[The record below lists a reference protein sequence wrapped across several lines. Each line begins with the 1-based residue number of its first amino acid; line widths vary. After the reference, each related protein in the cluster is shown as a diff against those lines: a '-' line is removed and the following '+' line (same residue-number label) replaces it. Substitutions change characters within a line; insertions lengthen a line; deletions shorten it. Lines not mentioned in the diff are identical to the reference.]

1 MNKRMIKISRF
12 YDTSQNI
19 NTCIFSKN
27 KYLDF
32 FSSTLNYE
40 AETAI
45 WSDEG
50 NLIFRKT
57 RF

>member
-32 FSSTLNYE
+32 FTSTLNYE

-45 WSDEG
+45 
-50 NLIFRKT
+50 
-57 RF
+57 